1 MKHTIL
7 LTPSS
12 VPKFLGRYLIETYLS
27 DKIPSFV
34 SGSRLHN
41 SILTHE
47 SIDDTFSGTSDGIE
61 TIELVVNPYNRV
73 FLYYVH
79 HYLDLINPTPEETA
93 NAATKETF
101 VEAITNA
108 TTDMEERFF
117 TNLSEHR
124 DPEKATYIVRVENI
138 EQDLLAIPEVTSVE
152 DLFDKSSPLFNTM
165 YREYYTDDLKA
176 LVEEKLA
183 KDLTEYGYTF

>member
-12 VPKFLGRYLIETYLS
+12 VPKNLGRYLIEAYLS
-27 DKIPSFV
+27 TKIPSFV
-34 SGSRLHN
+34 SGRQLHN
-41 SILTHE
+41 DILTHE
-47 SIDDTFSGTSDGIE
+47 SIDEIFLGTNDGIE
-61 TIELVVNPYNRV
+61 TIELVANPYNRV

-79 HYLDLINPTPEETA
+79 HYLGLSNPTVQAVAYAADIESFAEALETA
-93 NAATKETF
+93 THE
-101 VEAITNA
+101 
-108 TTDMEERFF
+108 MEERFF

-138 EQDLLAIPEVTSVE
+138 EEDLLAIPEVTSVD
-152 DLFDKSSPLFNTM
+152 DLFDKNSPVFNTM

-176 LVEEKLA
+176 LVAEKLA
-183 KDLTEYGYTF
+183 KDLAAYGYTF